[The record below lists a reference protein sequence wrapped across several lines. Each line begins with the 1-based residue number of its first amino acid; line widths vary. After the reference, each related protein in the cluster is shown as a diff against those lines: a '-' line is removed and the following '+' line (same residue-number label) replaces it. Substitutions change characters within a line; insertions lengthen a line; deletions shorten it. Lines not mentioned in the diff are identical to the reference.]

1 MKIKINDKIN
11 IRKYKDKNILL
22 PEGDKCFIGYSI
34 VYSLY
39 NITSNWISVEEVKTK
54 LLSKYHNKIKKN
66 KIEEI
71 QRIIDKM
78 LEKDLLLIK
87 N

>member
-11 IRKYKDKNILL
+11 IRKYKDKIIFL
-22 PEGDKCFIGYSI
+22 PEGDKCFIGDSI

-54 LLSKYHNKIKKN
+54 LLAKYHNKIKKI
-66 KIEEI
+66 KLKKYKE
-71 QRIIDKM
+71 
-78 LEKDLLLIK
+78 LLIK
-87 N
+87 CLKKIYY